1 MKLRY
6 SSGLLVLAGLWA
18 LTTTF
23 PVAAQEKGTFKI
35 VTQTPLSGD
44 QSLAGEAIK
53 LGAQLGIEDF
63 GGQIAAAGY
72 KVVLQ
77 AEDDQA
83 SPTTGVANANRII
96 NDAQVIGV
104 VGHYNSGVSI
114 PASEVYA
121 KVGLTMI
128 SPSSTN
134 PTLTERE
141 STKLVAN
148 RVSGRDD
155 VQGPAAAK
163 FAVKTLQVKRA
174 YVINDKTAYG
184 SGLAD
189 AFAKTLIEQGGQVV
203 LATGVDQKE
212 TDFSTILNRAR
223 LDKPDL
229 IFYGGTYP
237 QGGLV
242 IKQIREKG
250 LSAKFL
256 GGDGLDSADLQK
268 IAGAENMTDIFF
280 TTTSVPL
287 SQLPAGKAFGE
298 KYKAKFGRAPEG
310 YSAYGYDAAHAIL
323 AALEA
328 ELKANAALP
337 TRPAVAAQV
346 RKVDFDGLTG
356 HIAFNGKGD
365 IKEAKYVVVTVAP
378 SPSDNKVVSVELVAA
393 PTN

>member
-1 MKLRY
+1 MRY
-6 SSGLLVLAGLWA
+6 SKGLVAFASLLMLAA
-18 LTTTF
+18 AF

-53 LGAQLGIEDF
+53 LGVQLSIEDF
-63 GGQIAAAGY
+63 GGPFDAAGY

-96 NDAQVIGV
+96 NDPEVIGV

-128 SPSSTN
+128 SPSSTS

-141 STKLVAN
+141 STRLIAN

-155 VQGPAAAK
+155 VQGPAAAN
-163 FAVKTLQVKRA
+163 FAINTIQVKRA
-174 YVINDKTAYG
+174 YIINDKTAYG

-189 AFAKTLIEQGGQVV
+189 AFEKALTKLGGQVV
-203 LATGVDQKE
+203 LSTGVDQKE

-237 QGGLV
+237 QGGLI

-256 GGDGLDSADLQK
+256 GGDGLDSSDLQK
-268 IAGAENMTDIFF
+268 IAGADNMTDIFF
-280 TTTSVPL
+280 TTTSVPFG
-287 SQLPAGKAFGE
+287 QLPTGNEFGA

-310 YSAYGYDAAHAIL
+310 FSAYGYDAAHAIL

-328 ELKANAALP
+328 ELKAGVIAPSREAI
-337 TRPAVAAQV
+337 AAQV

-365 IKEAKYVVVTVAP
+365 IKEAKYVVVAVAP
-378 SPSDNKVVSVELVAA
+378 DPANNKVVSIELVAA
-393 PTN
+393 PLD